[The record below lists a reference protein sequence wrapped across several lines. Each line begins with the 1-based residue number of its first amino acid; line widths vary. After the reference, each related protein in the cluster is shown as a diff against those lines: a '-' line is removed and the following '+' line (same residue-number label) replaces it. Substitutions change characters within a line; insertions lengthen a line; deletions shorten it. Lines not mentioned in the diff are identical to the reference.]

1 MGACYRF
8 REPPEKIMRA
18 IPRLYTPLANLAARV
33 TNAGGFFAF
42 AVAYVLFALMFL
54 LMLADTILTIVR
66 TW

>member
-33 TNAGGFFAF
+33 TDAGGFFAF

-54 LMLADTILTIVR
+54 LILADTILTIVR

>member
-1 MGACYRF
+1 
-8 REPPEKIMRA
+8 MRA
-18 IPRLYTPLANLAARV
+18 VPRLHTPLANLAARV

-54 LMLADTILTIVR
+54 LMLADTILTIVG